1 MNLNK
6 LKENFNKY
14 LEEYHSGT
22 TNTRVGK
29 PITTA
34 PSYVKFAKDVNVTP
48 AEVTKI
54 KSLELK
60 FNKFPIIIIGNEIKN
75 MSDLLDLFSK
85 VNYGPE
91 REEQQKVND
100 EIELKTGISTQD
112 FKNITEV
119 IK

>member
-6 LKENFNKY
+6 LKENFAKY
-14 LEEYHSGT
+14 LEEYHSDPT
-22 TNTRVGK
+22 DTRAGK

-34 PSYVKFAKDVNVTP
+34 PSYVEFAKNINITP
-48 AEVTKI
+48 AEVNKI

-60 FNKFPIIIIGNEIKN
+60 FNKFPIIISGNEIKN
-75 MSDLLDLFSK
+75 MSDLLGLFSK

-91 REEQQKVND
+91 REEQQKVNN

-112 FKNITEV
+112 FKDIR
-119 IK
+119 